1 MEDADIFAKKK
12 ADAKAIFTTVT
23 RGPEIDGTYGL
34 LFIFYPLLEFKIKND
49 GLTFAVLLIASH
61 FIAKT
66 LSSPAGVWSDHSKK
80 SAVKKKDFE
89 Q

>member
-1 MEDADIFAKKK
+1 MKKEGEAAMHDK
-12 ADAKAIFTTVT
+12 GLYVLYLVGIQV
-23 RGPEIDGTYGL
+23 L
-34 LFIFYPLLEFKIKND
+34 LFILYPLLEFKIKND

>member
-1 MEDADIFAKKK
+1 MHDKGLYVLYLVGIQ
-12 ADAKAIFTTVT
+12 V
-23 RGPEIDGTYGL
+23 L
-34 LFIFYPLLEFKIKND
+34 LFILYPLLEFKIKID
-49 GLTFAVLLIASH
+49 GPTFAVLLLAAH